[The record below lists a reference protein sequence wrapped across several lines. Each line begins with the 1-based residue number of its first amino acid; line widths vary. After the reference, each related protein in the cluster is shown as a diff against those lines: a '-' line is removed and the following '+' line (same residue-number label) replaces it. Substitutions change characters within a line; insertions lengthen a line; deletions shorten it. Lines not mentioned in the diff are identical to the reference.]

1 MNGFIDWHLRIKNLF
16 SHEVVNKYNRLI
28 DSQIDKQRHFFYTL
42 YDDEF
47 LKLNVEHLFM
57 LKSKEAF
64 QLQIMTK
71 VKFLALI
78 KSILATKV
86 KTSKKTKKVHLTK

>member
-71 VKFLALI
+71 VKCLTLI
-78 KSILATKV
+78 KTYSCNKS
-86 KTSKKTKKVHLTK
+86 KNFKKTK